1 MIKLQRLKINKI
13 KEEEIDFTI
22 AEIKEKNDRT
32 GSNIGLEDE
41 KMLEL
46 NQWLNVDRTTM
57 MDKLASNNLLI
68 LPKNSNQQQPDQND
82 DRKRNGIN
90 SNHSSIESGKLS
102 TIRSHSEAANNS
114 YSTHLSS
121 SEDDSYNANIQ

>member
-68 LPKNSNQQQPDQND
+68 LPKNSNQQQCDQND

>member
-1 MIKLQRLKINKI
+1 
-13 KEEEIDFTI
+13 
-22 AEIKEKNDRT
+22 
-32 GSNIGLEDE
+32 
-41 KMLEL
+41 MLEL

-68 LPKNSNQQQPDQND
+68 LPKNSNQQQRDQND